1 MNYLVIKRLLDFSFA
16 LFFIFLLSPIILIIS
31 IVIKLTSKGPIFYKG
46 FRAGKKNKNFYILKF
61 RSMVPNAEKIGG
73 PSTAK
78 NDKRITPIGFFLRST
93 KLDELPQLFNVL
105 VGDMSFVG
113 PRPQVTYY
121 TNKYKG
127 EEESI
132 LFVKPGITDY
142 ASIRFNNM
150 DNTLGVINAD
160 DYYEKY
166 IEPKKNLLRIKYVKE
181 MSFKTDLIILFR
193 TVFKLISS
201 R

>member
-1 MNYLVIKRLLDFSFA
+1 
-16 LFFIFLLSPIILIIS
+16 
-31 IVIKLTSKGPIFYKG
+31 
-46 FRAGKKNKNFYILKF
+46 
-61 RSMVPNAEKIGG
+61 MVPNAEKIGG
-73 PSTAK
+73 PSTAI
-78 NDKRITPIGFFLRST
+78 NDKRLTPIGFFLRNT

-127 EEESI
+127 EEKFI
-132 LFVKPGITDY
+132 LSVKPGITDY
-142 ASIRFNNM
+142 ASIMFSNM
-150 DNTLGVINAD
+150 DKELGSINVD

-181 MSFKTDLIILFR
+181 ISFKTDFTILFK
-193 TVFKLISS
+193 TFFKLISS